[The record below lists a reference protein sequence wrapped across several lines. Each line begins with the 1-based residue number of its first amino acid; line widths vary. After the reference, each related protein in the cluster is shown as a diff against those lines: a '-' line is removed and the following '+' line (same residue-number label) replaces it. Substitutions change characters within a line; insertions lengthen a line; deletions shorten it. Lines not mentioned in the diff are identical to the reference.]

1 MNFTNTCSIF
11 GNDRPGIDLVTIF
24 DDAHGYLNSS
34 IRTYVNATKTL
45 DKLFAIKLI
54 VLSMI
59 VAVDKLVETVGRG
72 EDTPFKSHLEDSSF
86 FLPIAAYEQ
95 RMTDLSK
102 LESNNCFPSEL
113 ELPRRLL
120 KAIEVLK
127 IVYGRNSLRSLL
139 AVNIKEFINESQ
151 FFILDI
157 QSLVEEKKNNPSS

>member
-1 MNFTNTCSIF
+1 MT
-11 GNDRPGIDLVTIF
+11 VF
-24 DDAHGYLNSS
+24 DDAHEYLNSS
-34 IRTYVNATKTL
+34 IRTYVNATKTI

-59 VAVDKLVETVGRG
+59 VAVDKLVETAGKG
-72 EDTPFKSHLEDSSF
+72 EDTPFKSQLEDSSF

-102 LESNNCFPSEL
+102 LESKNYFSSDL
-113 ELPRRLL
+113 ELSRRLL

-157 QSLVEEKKNNPSS
+157 QNLVEEKKTIPPPKD